1 MTGVNL
7 RNNLRQSDTVREE
20 AAVIDWS
27 LGKAAQTESGT
38 VVTGVG
44 GRKNADSLCGGQSF
58 SLEKTSKFWNRW

>member
-7 RNNLRQSDTVREE
+7 RNNLRQSDTVGEE

-38 VVTGVG
+38 VVT
-44 GRKNADSLCGGQSF
+44 
-58 SLEKTSKFWNRW
+58 